1 MSSVFLPKFTWG
13 RHAKW
18 KNCPSLQLPE
28 QGGWKSNLSCKK
40 QTPSQPSAWASLHPE
55 GTARPQALIQFPT
68 SLLSPASLLL
78 RRRMSYR
85 NSSSGALPGG
95 SFDGVQGRFL
105 RSHIQV
111 SCFDSR
117 DWRRKQGFASILTK
131 KNKKT
136 VMVIH
141 LRSKSPLFC
150 FVLHAESLLHI
161 LSFPTFSSCP
171 DAPSGAVCYCDMLSP
186 VSFLSLYWVLCICYW
201 FIHHFDLWAA
211 ELCLKKVIIAS
222 SGRVCCHAQGCN
234 LPQHSSSLDV
244 FSPEL
249 FIKHYYTGSLLRSA
263 ITRTIYCKFSN
274 SGNDGAVLD
283 QNVVGERYWAHL

>member
-13 RHAKW
+13 RHSKW
-18 KNCPSLQLPE
+18 KKCLSFQLPE
-28 QGGWKSNLSCKK
+28 QGGWKSNLSFEK
-40 QTPSQPSAWASLHPE
+40 QTPSQPSAGASLHPE

-78 RRRMSYR
+78 LRRMSYR
-85 NSSSGALPGG
+85 NSSSAALPGG

-117 DWRRKQGFASILTK
+117 AGTGDVNMDLHLFSQKPPKQ
-131 KNKKT
+131 T

-141 LRSKSPLFC
+141 LHPKSPLFC
-150 FVLHAESLLHI
+150 FCLHAESLLHSE
-161 LSFPTFSSCP
+161 SFPAFSSCP

-186 VSFLSLYWVLCICYW
+186 VSFLSLYWMLCICYW

-211 ELCLKKVIIAS
+211 ELCLEKGDYS
-222 SGRVCCHAQGCN
+222 FQW
-234 LPQHSSSLDV
+234 
-244 FSPEL
+244 E
-249 FIKHYYTGSLLRSA
+249 SLLP
-263 ITRTIYCKFSN
+263 C
-274 SGNDGAVLD
+274 SGS
-283 QNVVGERYWAHL
+283 